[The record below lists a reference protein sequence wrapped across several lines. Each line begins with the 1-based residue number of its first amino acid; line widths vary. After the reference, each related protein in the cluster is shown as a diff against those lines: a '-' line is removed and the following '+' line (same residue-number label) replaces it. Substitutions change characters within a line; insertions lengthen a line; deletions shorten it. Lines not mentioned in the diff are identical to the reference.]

1 MAGRSFG
8 EARQPGSMGDTSSG
22 QPTASAPIPATGP
35 IQSTQANDA
44 TADLTFQLAEDLAK
58 QEKWAD
64 AYKQYHTIIE
74 MKQGTKVEA
83 AYLGA
88 ARCLYKQSE
97 FVRCIQLGTGFITQF
112 PKSLKLAEVL
122 MFLGLCY
129 QGMERP
135 DKALPFYDKALTMA
149 GPLLVPKIKELQA
162 VCEGA
167 IHA

>member
-8 EARQPGSMGDTSSG
+8 EARQPGSMDSSSSG
-22 QPTASAPIPATGP
+22 QPTGSASIPASGP
-35 IQSTQANDA
+35 VQQAQLNDA
-44 TADLTFQLAEDLAK
+44 SVDLTFQLAEDLVK

-74 MKQGTKVEA
+74 MKQGTKLEA

-88 ARCLYKQSE
+88 ARCLYKQAE
-97 FVRCIQLGTGFITQF
+97 YVRCIQLGTGFITQF
-112 PKSLKLAEVL
+112 PKSLKLAEIL
-122 MFLGLCY
+122 MLLGLCY
-129 QGMERP
+129 QGMDRP

-149 GPLLVPKIKELQA
+149 GPLLVPKIKELQTA
-162 VCEGA
+162 CEGA